1 MNEMKIFSNP
11 EFGQVR
17 TKETYNEKTD
27 GSGTRTLVT
36 PKGREAFRLLYV
48 G

>member
-17 TKETYNEKTD
+17 TKETYNEKPD
-27 GSGTRTLVT
+27 WSGTQTLVT
-36 PKGREAFRLLYV
+36 PKGREALRLLYV